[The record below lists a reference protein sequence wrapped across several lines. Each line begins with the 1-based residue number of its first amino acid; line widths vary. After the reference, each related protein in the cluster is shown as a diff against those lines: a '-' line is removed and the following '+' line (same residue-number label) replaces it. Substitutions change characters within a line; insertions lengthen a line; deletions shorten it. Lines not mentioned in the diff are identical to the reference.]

1 MNLIISRA
9 ETSIKKKM
17 EVFIMREIMTKVP
30 QYIEDP
36 NIFRIYDAMDGLL
49 IINTNEL
56 SQNGV
61 TVLVNLDSWRDVQ

>member
-1 MNLIISRA
+1 
-9 ETSIKKKM
+9 
-17 EVFIMREIMTKVP
+17 MREIMTKVP
-30 QYIEDP
+30 RYIEDP